1 MMNFILL
8 FILNFDD
15 YDLENAN
22 LNSDLINPNAAVE
35 KKKKLVTQSI

>member
-1 MMNFILL
+1 MMMNIILL

-22 LNSDLINPNAAVE
+22 LNSDLINPNAMVG
-35 KKKKLVTQSI
+35 KKS

>member
-1 MMNFILL
+1 MINFILL

-22 LNSDLINPNAAVE
+22 LNSDFINPNAAVE
-35 KKKKLVTQSI
+35 KKR